1 MQFSE
6 QDKAEMKQV
15 MHGIILSLP
24 VDELVEIVYKANVL
38 AEIPMEKRLEGLSLE
53 QRILGLSAEDRERLL
68 QLLQSPPAPD
78 VTVPPS
84 A

>member
-24 VDELVEIVYKANVL
+24 VEELVEIVYKSNVL
-38 AEIPMEKRLEGLSLE
+38 AEIPVEKRLEGLSLE